1 MRKVLC
7 GLIGISLLFSC
18 GCVTKV
24 SQITYSSEE
33 AEAVIK
39 EVYVEDFKDGDC
51 SDGDWFITVEY
62 DGMNFVDSGCIKDG
76 IPEFTKMNIGDV
88 VTIEIEN
95 EYIDGRLSKRHIE
108 RIIE

>member
-39 EVYVEDFKDGDC
+39 EK
-51 SDGDWFITVEY
+51 T
-62 DGMNFVDSGCIKDG
+62 
-76 IPEFTKMNIGDV
+76 
-88 VTIEIEN
+88 
-95 EYIDGRLSKRHIE
+95 LSNQNHYQ
-108 RIIE
+108 

>member
-1 MRKVLC
+1 MFEY
-7 GLIGISLLFSC
+7 ISTHFEW
-18 GCVTKV
+18 
-24 SQITYSSEE
+24 Q
-33 AEAVIK
+33 
-39 EVYVEDFKDGDC
+39 VYVEDFKDGDC

-76 IPEFTKMNIGDV
+76 IPEFAKMNIGDV